1 MAGKE
6 IRDESLLDV
15 NGGRWTYDTLTPEE
29 QKRFNEVYRGLND
42 EWNYIDYNEFI
53 LEMNNKY
60 GE

>member
-29 QKRFNEVYRGLND
+29 QKKIRGSL
-42 EWNYIDYNEFI
+42 
-53 LEMNNKY
+53 
-60 GE
+60 